1 MARFSVTLT
10 LLVGLTCLAT
20 CIKTDGLTVE
30 KQLELLNENYERDFK
45 NLNSFSSDL
54 ILHKFTH

>member
-1 MARFSVTLT
+1 MARFSVMLT

-30 KQLELLNENYERDFK
+30 KQLELLNENHVRNFK
-45 NLNSFSSDL
+45 
-54 ILHKFTH
+54 I

>member
-1 MARFSVTLT
+1 MARFPVMLT

-30 KQLELLNENYERDFK
+30 KQLELLNENHVR
-45 NLNSFSSDL
+45 NLK
-54 ILHKFTH
+54 I